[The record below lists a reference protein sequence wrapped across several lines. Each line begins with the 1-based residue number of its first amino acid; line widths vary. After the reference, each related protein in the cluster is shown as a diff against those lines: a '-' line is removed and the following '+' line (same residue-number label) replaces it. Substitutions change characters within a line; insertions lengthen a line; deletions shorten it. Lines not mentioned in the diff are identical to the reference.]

1 MAHRT
6 AAPWGTP
13 RPDAGRFTAEALL
26 ALGDAGRW
34 HEVVD
39 GVLIEMAPTGFTHGQ
54 IVQELARVLANHVR
68 ARRLGVVTA
77 AETGYVLSAPGEPD
91 TVLAPD
97 VAFVRADRVPPPGT
111 PGNER
116 FLRLAPDLV
125 VEVASPDQFRPEMAA
140 KASVYLA
147 AGVRLVWIVWPAAR
161 AVDVW
166 RAGQGAPEAM
176 LGAGDMLD
184 GLDVV
189 PDFTHPVAELF
200 A

>member
-1 MAHRT
+1 MAHGI

-13 RPDAGRFTAEALL
+13 QPDAGPFTAEALL

-34 HEVVD
+34 HEVVE
-39 GVLIEMAPTGFTHGQ
+39 GVLIEMAPTGFEHGQ

-68 ARRLGVVTA
+68 AQHLGVVTA
-77 AETGYVLSAPGEPD
+77 AETGYVLSAAGEPD

-97 VAFVRADRVPPPGT
+97 VAFVQAARVPPRGA

-125 VEVASPDQFRPEMAA
+125 AEIASPDQFRPEMAA
-140 KASVYLA
+140 KAALYLT

-166 RAGQGAPEAM
+166 RPGHEQPVARLGEAD
-176 LGAGDMLD
+176 ALD
-184 GLDVV
+184 GVDVV
-189 PDFTHPVAELF
+189 TGFAHHIVDLF
-200 A
+200 Q